1 MLTEAYVDALL
12 VDEDLADLVW
22 EVWDARVIND
32 EQCAI
37 AWLSIVTMSEM
48 TLMPTVLLS

>member
-22 EVWDARVIND
+22 EAWRAGLIPD
-32 EQCAI
+32 ELA
-37 AWLSIVTMSEM
+37 AVTWVRMRLSVKWRQYD
-48 TLMPTVLLS
+48 